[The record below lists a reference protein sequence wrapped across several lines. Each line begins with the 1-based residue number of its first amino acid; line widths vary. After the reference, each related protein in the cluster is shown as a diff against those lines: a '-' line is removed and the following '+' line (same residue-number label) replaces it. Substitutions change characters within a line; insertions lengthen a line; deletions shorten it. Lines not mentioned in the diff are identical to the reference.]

1 MLSSFFPFSVLLN
14 LRRREGEKEKQKGKK
29 KEYAG
34 ELEKFFFFRNS
45 KS

>member
-14 LRRREGEKEKQKGKK
+14 LRREGEKEKQKGKK

-34 ELEKFFFFRNS
+34 ELDKFFFRNS

>member
-34 ELEKFFFFRNS
+34 ELDKFFFRNS